1 MFSVEHFTDSKS
13 LNDQPPKVTK
23 GKKAAAA
30 PYPERRAGTSKKTKV
45 SSSLSL
51 NPFLSL
57 LSAELL
63 IDGVVVVLTIYV
75 LDATVEP
82 SYREA
87 SPQLWHW
94 TGHPTQ
100 AQPLSHG

>member
-1 MFSVEHFTDSKS
+1 LFSVEHFTDSKS

-30 PYPERRAGTSKKTKV
+30 PYPERRAGASKKTKV
-45 SSSLSL
+45 NSSLSL
-51 NPFLSL
+51 NLFQYLFSV
-57 LSAELL
+57 EFL
-63 IDGVVVVLTIYV
+63 IDGVVVILIIYV
-75 LDATVEP
+75 LNATIEP